1 MELILNNKLHEYLKP
16 IKEAKKITRITTTMY
31 NNEKYYLNADNTLEK
46 LKSIKENSY
55 YNFVEESNINRDYTM
70 DESNPVIADNVLN
83 GEIFET
89 LKNYYKENL
98 KNNIFALGDGQSN
111 RYYCHNEFISRI
123 IHFEMLNLI
132 EKITGKK
139 LRPTY
144 TYLSFYTRGAEL
156 KAHMDRLECGYTCSF
171 IIDKPTGSNWNIY
184 VQKKTTKLNEF
195 KHNYTPPK
203 DECHALDC
211 EENGLM
217 VINGITNIHYRDI
230 LEYDYYNVL
239 LLHYNVIDNIEGCF
253 SYN

>member
-16 IKEAKKITRITTTMY
+16 IKETKKITRITTTMY
-31 NNEKYYLNADNTLEK
+31 NNEKYYQNADNTLEK
-46 LKSIKENSY
+46 LKLIKENSY
-55 YNFVEESNINRDYTM
+55 YNFVEESNLNDDYTM
-70 DESNPVIADNVLN
+70 DGSNPVIAENVLN

-89 LKNYYKENL
+89 IKNYYKENL
-98 KNNIFALGDGQSN
+98 KNNIFALGDGQSK

-144 TYLSFYTRGAEL
+144 TYLSFYIKGAEL

-184 VQKKTTKLNEF
+184 VQKKQQN
-195 KHNYTPPK
+195 
-203 DECHALDC
+203 
-211 EENGLM
+211 
-217 VINGITNIHYRDI
+217 
-230 LEYDYYNVL
+230 
-239 LLHYNVIDNIEGCF
+239 
-253 SYN
+253 